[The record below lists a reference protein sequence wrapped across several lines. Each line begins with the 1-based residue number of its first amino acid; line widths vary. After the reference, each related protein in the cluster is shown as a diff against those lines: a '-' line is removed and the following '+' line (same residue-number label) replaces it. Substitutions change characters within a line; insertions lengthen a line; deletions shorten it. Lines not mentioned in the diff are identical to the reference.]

1 MEKLEFE
8 NINDAQLYLVRQLM
22 EAGHPIET
30 RGFKTL
36 ELSPVFFSVIN
47 PRKRITTL
55 NGRNWNFAAAL
66 GELSWHL
73 ATSNEV
79 DFIAN
84 YLSGWKNYSE
94 DTKRITGSC
103 YGKRIFE
110 ADKDGESK
118 WTSIIDLL
126 QSDIHSRRAVI
137 SLLDPEVYVNRS
149 TPDISCTVSLQFLV
163 RDGKIDLIVNM
174 RSNDIIWGL
183 PYDFFFFSYL
193 QELMSFELN
202 MPIGTY
208 YHLAGSM
215 HIYERHY
222 EMAKKIISDNTVFND
237 LLMPVM
243 PSNEIKEFLD
253 TEYKIRSAQADLQYI
268 ENMNIDVYWKELLEV
283 LYYYNQKKTR
293 SISENETEAIKG
305 NQYFAII

>member
-8 NINDAQLYLVRQLM
+8 NVNDAQLYFVRQLM
-22 EAGHPIET
+22 ESGQPVET

-36 ELSPVFFSVIN
+36 ELSPVFFSVTN

-55 NGRNWNFAAAL
+55 SGRNWNFAAAL

-94 DTKRITGSC
+94 DNKRITGSC

-110 ADKDGESK
+110 ADKNGRNK
-118 WTSIIDLL
+118 WADIIDLL
-126 QSDIHSRRAVI
+126 RNDIHSRRAVI
-137 SLLDPEVYVNRS
+137 SLLDSEIHINASVS
-149 TPDISCTVSLQFLV
+149 DISCTVSLQFLV
-163 RDGKIDLIVNM
+163 RNGKIDLIVNM

-222 EMAKKIISDNTVFND
+222 EMANRIISSNTSFND
-237 LLMPVM
+237 LQMPVM
-243 PSNEIKEFLD
+243 PSNDIQEFLD
-253 TEYKIRSAQADLQYI
+253 AEYKIRTAQADLQYI
-268 ENMNIDVYWKELLEV
+268 EAMNIDVYWKELLEV

-293 SISENETEAIKG
+293 SISESDTKLIKQ
-305 NQYFAII
+305 NQYFEVI

>member
-8 NINDAQLYLVRQLM
+8 NINEAQLYIVRQLL
-22 EAGHPIET
+22 ETGQSVET

-36 ELSPVFFSVIN
+36 ELSPVFFSVTN

-55 NGRNWNFAAAL
+55 SGRNWNFAAAL

-94 DTKRITGSC
+94 DNKRITGSC

-110 ADKDGESK
+110 TDKNGRNKWAD
-118 WTSIIDLL
+118 IIDLL
-126 QSDIHSRRAVI
+126 RDDIHSRRAVI
-137 SLLDPEVYVNRS
+137 SLLDSEIHINASV
-149 TPDISCTVSLQFLV
+149 PDISCTVSLQFLV
-163 RDGKIDLIVNM
+163 RNGKIDLIVNM

-208 YHLAGSM
+208 YHLASSM

-222 EMAKKIISDNTVFND
+222 EMANRIISGNIPFND
-237 LLMPVM
+237 LQMPAM
-243 PSNEIKEFLD
+243 PSNKIQEFLD
-253 TEYKIRSAQADLQYI
+253 AEYKIRTAQADLQYI
-268 ENMNIDVYWKELLEV
+268 NSINIDVYWKELLEI
-283 LYYYNQKKTR
+283 LYYYNQKKTK
-293 SISENETEAIKG
+293 SISENDIKSIKG
-305 NQYFAII
+305 NQYLGVI